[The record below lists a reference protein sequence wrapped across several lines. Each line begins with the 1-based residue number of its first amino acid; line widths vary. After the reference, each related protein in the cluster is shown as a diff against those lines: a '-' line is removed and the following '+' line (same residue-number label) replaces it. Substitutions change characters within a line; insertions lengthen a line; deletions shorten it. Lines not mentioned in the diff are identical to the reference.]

1 MSAPLG
7 YLSGSASASADLLQT
22 MAWGFSAVSALVV
35 AVIVGLIWVAI
46 ARGRRRAA
54 DGDPAALEKGERGL
68 TLIWWGVGLSLPVLV
83 ALALWTM
90 SAARELATPPTSQ
103 PFTITITAHRWWWQ
117 TDTTDGRG
125 PPFAGANE
133 IVIPTGRPVAL
144 LLASADVIH
153 DFWVPKLGPKMDMIP
168 GRTNRTWLEART
180 PGTYRGQCAEF
191 CGFEHARMAFTVRA
205 LAPGDYARWS
215 AGQRTNPNQAGTS
228 PGSALFVERCGTC
241 HTVRGTGAG
250 GIMGPDLTHLAG
262 RSTIAAGLAPNTP
275 DWLSRWIADPQALKP
290 GTEMPQVPLTAAE
303 RQQLVAYLGTLR

>member
-7 YLSGSASASADLLQT
+7 YLSGSASVSADLLQT

-54 DGDPAALEKGERGL
+54 DGDPTVLEQGQQGL
-68 TLIWWGVGLSLPVLV
+68 ALIWWGVGLSLPVLV

-90 SAARELATPPTSQ
+90 SAVRALATPPVGQ
-103 PFTITITAHRWWWQ
+103 QLTITVTAHRWWWQ
-117 TDTTDGRG
+117 TETADGLG
-125 PPFAGANE
+125 PPFTGANE
-133 IVIPTGRPVAL
+133 IVIPTGKPVAL

-180 PGTYRGQCAEF
+180 PGIYRGQCAEF

-205 LAPGDYARWS
+205 LPPADYARWS
-215 AGQRTNPNQAGTS
+215 TSQRSNPAQAATA
-228 PGSALFVERCGTC
+228 PGSALFVEHCGAC
-241 HTVRGTGAG
+241 HTVRGVGAG
-250 GIMGPDLTHLAG
+250 GIMGPDLTHFAG
-262 RSTIAAGLAPNTP
+262 RSTIGAGLAPNTP
-275 DWLSRWIADPQALKP
+275 LSLDRWIADPQALKP
-290 GTEMPQVPLTAAE
+290 GTEMPQVPLTPAE
-303 RQQLVAYLGTLR
+303 RQQLVAYLERLQ